1 MKDTA
6 NKDSN
11 LVKLRTEMGLTQK
24 ALADALGVSEQ
35 TVRNW
40 ERGKSTP
47 TLTIPQIK
55 ALCALLKLPIE
66 AIPDSFGPPTVE
78 AERL

>member
-6 NKDSN
+6 NKDST
-11 LVKLRTEMGLTQK
+11 LVKLRSEMGLTQK

-47 TLTIPQIK
+47 TLTIPQTK
-55 ALCALLKLPIE
+55 ALCALLGRPIE
-66 AIPDSFGPPTVE
+66 AIPDNFGPE
-78 AERL
+78 QI